1 MAGVAG
7 SAVGAVGGAL
17 LMLVTGLYLAA
28 NPELYR
34 RGALRL
40 LPTRLR
46 GRVDRSLCA
55 AGNGLSRW
63 LLGQAFAM
71 VLVGAMTA
79 IGLAAIGMPVAL
91 PLGLIAGIL
100 GFVPFFGA
108 IVAGAL
114 TVLLAFTQG
123 AGAACTSGVRIR
135 PALRGLW
142 SAFVR
147 RWAIA
152 LPPALGL
159 ISVLVF
165 GLLFG
170 GLGALLAVPLMV
182 VLMILVQQLY
192 LDSLEACGINPRQH
206 DVRFEEDNWESPTL
220 GAWGTGWQVLFDGL
234 EISQFTYFQ
243 QAGGVELAPISA
255 ERTYGLERIA
265 MSLQRVSP
273 DPRASTRRA
282 RE

>member
-1 MAGVAG
+1 
-7 SAVGAVGGAL
+7 
-17 LMLVTGLYLAA
+17 
-28 NPELYR
+28 
-34 RGALRL
+34 
-40 LPTRLR
+40 
-46 GRVDRSLCA
+46 
-55 AGNGLSRW
+55 
-63 LLGQAFAM
+63 M

-123 AGAACTSGVRIR
+123 ATQAAY
-135 PALRGLW
+135 ALLVCV
-142 SAFVR
+142 FVQHFEGYVIQPFVQ

-192 LDSLEACGINPRQH
+192 LDGTPAGASSG
-206 DVRFEEDNWESPTL
+206 VRDPQLPSAPSRAT
-220 GAWGTGWQVLFDGL
+220 GTQAQMRRTSDG
-234 EISQFTYFQ
+234 
-243 QAGGVELAPISA
+243 
-255 ERTYGLERIA
+255 
-265 MSLQRVSP
+265 
-273 DPRASTRRA
+273 
-282 RE
+282 